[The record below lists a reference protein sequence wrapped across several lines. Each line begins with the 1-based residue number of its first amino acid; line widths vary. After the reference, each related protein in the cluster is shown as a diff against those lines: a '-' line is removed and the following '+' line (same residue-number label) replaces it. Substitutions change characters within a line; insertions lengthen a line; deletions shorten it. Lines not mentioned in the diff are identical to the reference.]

1 MTVNERKGGKIAPLS
16 HALYILFFSVFMIF
30 AAVFQCADVSFFGAK
45 PDFCFALVCAI
56 GFILGERYG
65 AIYGLSGGVLIW
77 ALGSGGVSLS
87 PILFALCGYLC
98 GALPRV
104 MLRRNFLSYLVYT
117 VMMGA
122 IHLLFTLIY
131 IVMLS
136 ESYDIWGAFAGQ
148 IIPEFISCVTFMTV
162 AYGTVKLIYTLF
174 KGKKEGFKAA

>member
-1 MTVNERKGGKIAPLS
+1 MTRMESKNGKIAPLG

-30 AAVFQCADVSFFGAK
+30 AAVFQCAGISFLGAT

-65 AIYGLSGGVLIW
+65 AIFGLVGGALIW

-117 VMMGA
+117 LMMGA

-131 IVMLS
+131 IVMLT
-136 ESYDIWGAFAGQ
+136 EGYDIWGAFAVR
-148 IIPEFISCVTFMTV
+148 IIPEFISCVIFMTV
-162 AYGTVKLIYTLF
+162 AYGAVKLIYTLF